1 MTDRR
6 EPFMRSDRHRDQR
19 DQAEAVARHAA
30 QQANGLFLRAYEV
43 AGLRY
48 QLQRREAGAAGA
60 DGALAGFVSSLLDQ
74 RGIGPIELRAA
85 HPFERPLTSA
95 EVDEHPLT
103 RCAHCHGPSMESG
116 DASRVPAMWSR
127 LPHGRPGRR
136 RAVI

>member
-116 DASRVPAMWSR
+116 DAYRECR
-127 LPHGRPGRR
+127 RCGRGFLLVAPDDV
-136 RAVI
+136 AL